1 MQAELAKGL
10 DTIALEELATQFG
23 SHLTPSELT
32 ALTSKVVSAVHANIE
47 TTSTMDAAPRFVTA
61 AAASTIP
68 LVDFFSSSPS
78 PPTAFAGIMSFRTQ
92 FAARSTA
99 LVEKLRTEYLT
110 GLRGPAP
117 ASPYL
122 NKTKGVYEYIRLGL
136 GIKMHGEVN
145 LNAFAPGMEEQ
156 SIGQNVSL
164 IHEVSPLPFHLL
176 DSFPMLFFVGYS
188 GWQDAR
194 HCCCS
199 FLLTFRLIF
208 CHYTL
213 LSRFI
218 VIFIAPRCVLL
229 QILLISTYIIVECYF
244 SMLEHG
250 FYIVL

>member
-10 DTIALEELATQFG
+10 DIIVLEELTTQFG

-78 PPTAFAGIMSFRTQ
+78 SPPTAFAGIMSFRTQ

-99 LVEKLRTEYLT
+99 FVEKLRTEYLT

-145 LNAFAPGMEEQ
+145 LNAFAPGIEEQ

-164 IHEVSPLPFHLL
+164 IHEVSLLPFHLL
-176 DSFPMLFFVGYS
+176 DSFPMLFFCRLFGM
-188 GWQDAR
+188 AR
-194 HCCCS
+194 CKAS
-199 FLLTFRLIF
+199 LLLFSLNIIDLSSVTI
-208 CHYTL
+208 
-213 LSRFI
+213 LSRFN

-229 QILLISTYIIVECYF
+229 QILVISTFNIVEF
-244 SMLEHG
+244 
-250 FYIVL
+250 

>member
-1 MQAELAKGL
+1 MSHSLALDLRAMQAELAKGL

-23 SHLTPSELT
+23 SHLTPSEL
-32 ALTSKVVSAVHANIE
+32 AVLTSKVVSAVHANIE
-47 TTSTMDAAPRFVTA
+47 TTGTMDAAPRFVTA

-68 LVDFFSSSPS
+68 LVDFFSSSPSS

-145 LNAFAPGMEEQ
+145 LNAFAPGIEEQ

-164 IHEVSPLPFHLL
+164 IHEVSLLPLHLL

-194 HCCCS
+194 HRCCS
-199 FLLTFRLIF
+199 FLLTL
-208 CHYTL
+208 
-213 LSRFI
+213 
-218 VIFIAPRCVLL
+218 
-229 QILLISTYIIVECYF
+229 
-244 SMLEHG
+244 
-250 FYIVL
+250 